1 VTQRGNAQVSAA
13 LVVGRGSGNTAARD
27 EMGFG
32 MHHRQVG
39 RGSEAVQ
46 VGAIGLGEMPLSVGG
61 RPDAAQ
67 GVRTIHAA
75 LDAGITLIDT
85 ADAYAL
91 SAADVGH
98 GERLVAQALASYSGD
113 TTSILVATKG
123 GHTRTAD
130 GSWGLN
136 GRPEYLKRAA
146 EASLKALGVETI
158 GLYQFHRPDPRVS
171 YADSIGALRELL
183 DEGKIRLAG
192 ISNANVDQIALA
204 DQILGGRLACVQNQF
219 APNFRSSEGELDY
232 TREHGI
238 AFLPWSP
245 LGGIGRA
252 DGIERRYP
260 EFATIGRERGVTAQQ
275 ITLAW
280 MLAKGE
286 NVIPIPGSSRPET
299 AQASAAAA
307 DLELTADEMA
317 RLDAS

>member
-1 VTQRGNAQVSAA
+1 
-13 LVVGRGSGNTAARD
+13 
-27 EMGFG
+27 
-32 MHHRQVG
+32 
-39 RGSEAVQ
+39 VQ

-61 RPDAAQ
+61 RPGDAQ

-75 LDAGITLIDT
+75 LDAGMTFIDT
-85 ADAYAL
+85 ADAYSL
-91 SAADVGH
+91 SGADVGH
-98 GERLVAQALASYSGD
+98 GERLIAQALATYRGD

-130 GSWGLN
+130 GSWGMN
-136 GRPEYLKRAA
+136 GRPEYLKQAA
-146 EASLKALGVETI
+146 EASLKALGVEAI
-158 GLYQFHRPDPRVS
+158 GLYQYHRPDPRVP

-192 ISNANVDQIALA
+192 ISNANVTQIALA
-204 DQILGGRLACVQNQF
+204 DRILDGRLASVQNQF
-219 APNFRSSEGELDY
+219 APNFRSSEGELEY

-245 LGGIGRA
+245 MGGIGRA

-260 EFATIGRERGVTAQQ
+260 QFATIGRERGVSAQQ

-280 MLAKGE
+280 MLAKGV

-307 DLELTADEMA
+307 DIALTADEVA